1 MVDGFMDADTAE
13 TQTGEKLWTAELIA
27 GLDWR
32 RLVEISRAMAAFA
45 GFELGKTRV
54 PPSAAAEYLMKMQR
68 PDGTKQ
74 RSLFRVA
81 PWNRWMAGADCI
93 RDLIAAASKEV
104 PRANGIYLAPGGFTE
119 SALLTAQQNQIEAV
133 DAPTLAQRL
142 NELPAEHSKFF
153 FENGTAG
160 DARSPSCPLCLQ
172 PLKLTAG
179 PVMASEF
186 DHLPDLTFKGHVIIG
201 DPIRARRLEVQAHSE
216 VEFLH
221 EVRARD
227 VVVDGIARGDFH
239 CYGSVKLNPGAV
251 LYGSVSAR
259 SVIVSDG
266 AELAGETRIL
276 ENLPQTTVHKP
287 YGSLW
292 LCDNPAG
299 KPGCSAI
306 AFSPHD

>member
-1 MVDGFMDADTAE
+1 
-13 TQTGEKLWTAELIA
+13 
-27 GLDWR
+27 LDWK
-32 RLVEISRAMAAFA
+32 RLVEISRALAAFA
-45 GFELGKTRV
+45 GFELGKTKV
-54 PPSAAAEYLMKMQR
+54 PPSAAAEYMMKMQR
-68 PDGTKQ
+68 PEGTKQ
-74 RSLFRVA
+74 RTIFRIA

-93 RDLIAAASKEV
+93 RDLIAAASKEL
-104 PRANGIYLAPGGFTE
+104 PRANAIYLAPGGFTE
-119 SALLTAQQNQIEAV
+119 SALLTARQNQVEAV
-133 DAPTLAQRL
+133 DAGALALRL

-153 FENGTAG
+153 FEAG
-160 DARSPSCPLCLQ
+160 VGGEGDPRTPSCPLCLR

-179 PVMASEF
+179 PMVASEF

-201 DPIRARRLEVQAHSE
+201 DPIRARKLEVQAHSE

-259 SVIVSDG
+259 SVMVSDG
-266 AELAGETRIL
+266 AELAGATRIL
-276 ENLPQTTVHKP
+276 ENLPHAPVNKP

-299 KPGCSAI
+299 KPGCSGV
-306 AFSPHD
+306 AFSPHE